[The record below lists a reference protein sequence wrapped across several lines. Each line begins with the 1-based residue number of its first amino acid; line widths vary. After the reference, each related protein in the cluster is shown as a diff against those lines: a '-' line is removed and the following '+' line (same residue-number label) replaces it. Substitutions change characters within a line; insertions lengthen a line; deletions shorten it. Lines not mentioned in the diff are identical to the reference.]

1 MTVAERIESYLI
13 NLSLTYEQV
22 DEQLWVITDDDNT
35 VGSLFVFVD
44 DSLVTVRT
52 KVMELPSARQREL
65 FEDLLRL
72 NLEMVH
78 GAYALEQDHVV
89 LIETLEATG
98 LDLAEFQAVL
108 DAIGLTLAEHY
119 PRLASYRER
128 EGGCLWAFLTVSS
141 AW

>member
-13 NLSLTYEQV
+13 NLSLTDEQV
-22 DEQLWVITDDDNT
+22 DEQLWVITDEDNT
-35 VGSLFVFVD
+35 VGRLVVFVD

-52 KVMELPSARQREL
+52 KVMELPGARQREL

-89 LIETLEATG
+89 LIETLEAAG
-98 LDLAEFQAVL
+98 LDLAQFQAVI

-119 PRLASYRER
+119 PRLATYRER
-128 EGGCLWAFLTVSS
+128 
-141 AW
+141 